1 MILKI
6 YLLKVKDLLKTK
18 EKVDYSR
25 KKTIAESVKLRRQK
39 AYDEEGDDS
48 DEFIDIPVLERDE
61 EEEVK
66 EGKGLKILTPKKL
79 LTRIPIL
86 LP

>member
-18 EKVDYSR
+18 KKVDYSR

-39 AYDEEGDDS
+39 AYDEEGNDS
-48 DEFIDIPVLERDE
+48 DEFIDIPVLERDK
-61 EEEVK
+61 EEVK
-66 EGKGLKILTPKKL
+66 EGKGLKILSLKKL
-79 LTRIPIL
+79 LTRLPIL